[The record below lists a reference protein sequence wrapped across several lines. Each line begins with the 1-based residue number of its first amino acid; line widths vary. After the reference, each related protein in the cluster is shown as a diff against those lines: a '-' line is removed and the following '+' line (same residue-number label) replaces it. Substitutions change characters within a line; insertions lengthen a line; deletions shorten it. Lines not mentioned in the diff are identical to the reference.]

1 MKTKEIFNF
10 ERFGKYFVSD
20 LKTCRANY
28 GLSLLVISVLVPLAT
43 YIMTIGV
50 KAIAENAWE
59 GPSIFFRGSVFVIAM
74 LCMTITMPV
83 KCYGRLTEK
92 QYGSFWLSLPASR
105 LEKFLS
111 MILIVTI
118 IAPAASAVIYLGVDF
133 LNCLVDRTCGM
144 SIIGGIIK
152 LFRGI
157 EPMKSEIMVNIM
169 AEEPELVESM
179 KTIMQQMFSPWIYI
193 DEYIV
198 ACLPFLLG
206 AIFFK
211 NGKVVKTF
219 LAIAAFGTIVSFI
232 ATPLMAGHYIKLLE
246 NDMTDPVAVMQF
258 YSTGVFKHLELI
270 DTLTDTITNV
280 AMLTAIWF
288 RLKTLKH

>member
-1 MKTKEIFNF
+1 MNTKEIFNF

-43 YIMTIGV
+43 YILILGITGMTGNI
-50 KAIAENAWE
+50 WQ
-59 GPSIFFRGSVFVIAM
+59 GPSIYLRAGMFVIAM
-74 LCMTITMPV
+74 LCMTITMPI

-118 IAPAASAVIYLGVDF
+118 IAPAASAAIYLAVDF
-133 LNCLVDRTCGM
+133 LNCMIDRSCGM
-144 SIIGGIIK
+144 SIIAGIIE

-157 EPMKSEIMVNIM
+157 EPMKNEIMLNMM
-169 AEEPELVESM
+169 AEAPELVESM
-179 KTIMQQMFSPWIYI
+179 KTIMQHMFSPWIYL

-211 NGKVVKTF
+211 SGKTVKTF
-219 LAIAAFGTIVSFI
+219 LAIAAFSVIVSFI
-232 ATPLMAGHYIKLLE
+232 ATPFMAGHYIKMLGS
-246 NDMTDPVAVMQF
+246 DMTDPEAVLQF
-258 YSTGVFKHLELI
+258 YSTGIFRHLALI
-270 DTLTDTITNV
+270 DTLSDTITNL
-280 AMLTAIWF
+280 AMLTAVWF